1 MTHVDD
7 ATEVQAVKLNNE
19 LLAAAKPT
27 EPKTPDEKPKRN
39 SKEDLMAKLHKIAD
53 QYELDFPYSDTRLKR
68 MNKTELMKLLS
79 KYVEEGVKCDMAR
92 AVGVDPRANGKTMSL
107 AALRMAHN
115 IFASTFERG
124 FNYCGPRYGYE
135 MVGFTRGLQ
144 DPTVQQSIDE
154 CLAEIARE
162 SPEILEY
169 FESPYARLALVW
181 FGVAMTTIQ
190 QKNLNTNI
198 NYNPNT
204 KRGNVKFAPRVGP
217 RENTRPTTSSIG
229 NSGSPP
235 VGQEHGRSA
244 SRVLDV

>member
-1 MTHVDD
+1 MSD
-7 ATEVQAVKLNNE
+7 TEEQAVKLNNE

-27 EPKTPDEKPKRN
+27 EPKNPDEKPKRN
-39 SKEDLMAKLHKIAD
+39 SKDDLIAKLHKIAD
-53 QYELDFPYSDTRLKR
+53 QYELEFPYSDTKLKR
-68 MNKTELMKLLS
+68 MNKTELTQLLA

-190 QKNLNTNI
+190 QKDKPLI
-198 NYNPNT
+198 NS
-204 KRGNVKFAPRVGP
+204 KRGNVKFATRVGP
-217 RENTRPTTSSIG
+217 RENPRTTTSSISDG
-229 NSGSPP
+229 GSETI
-235 VGQEHGRSA
+235 GQEHSRSA

>member
-1 MTHVDD
+1 MSD
-7 ATEVQAVKLNNE
+7 TEEQAVKLNNE

-27 EPKTPDEKPKRN
+27 EPKTLDEKPKRN

-53 QYELDFPYSDTRLKR
+53 QYELEFPYSDTKLKR
-68 MNKTELMKLLS
+68 MNKTELTQLLA

-190 QKNLNTNI
+190 QKALKNNMI
-198 NYNPNT
+198 NN
-204 KRGNVKFAPRVGP
+204 KRNVKFATRVGP
-217 RENTRPTTSSIG
+217 RENPRTTTSSIG